1 MIWTFMSPLDDGAVA
16 RRDEPR
22 SCGNARQAARP
33 GEVNADQRSTR
44 LPRTASGTGKDTIMR
59 STRAEVPERRLT
71 VFGCPRQYAPAWVVV
86 GSAGP
91 HGHVEVR

>member
-33 GEVNADQRSTR
+33 GEVSADQRSTR

-71 VFGCPRQYAPAWVVV
+71 VFGVSKAIRAGV
-86 GSAGP
+86 GGGRKRRAT
-91 HGHVEVR
+91 RTC